1 MKIVLSG
8 AKGMLGHAIK
18 EHFSDV
24 PVVCLPR
31 EALDITVLDDVV
43 RKVKE
48 ARPDCIINAAAFTDV
63 DACETEPEKAY
74 LVNGIGVRNLAIA
87 SEELNCPIV
96 HISSDYVFD
105 GTKQG
110 PYDEWDDT
118 NPVSKYG
125 ISKLLGERFIMSL
138 TNRFYI
144 IRTSWLYGPN
154 GRNFV
159 STILRLL
166 QEKERVSVVTD
177 QVGSPTFTRDLAAKI
192 REIIGRGYGIYHVT
206 NSGSCSWYEFAKAI
220 AAKRGVATP
229 IDPVTSEQFRRPAKR
244 PANSVLGNTMLRL
257 EGLEPL
263 RPWREALEEYLGS

>member
-1 MKIVLSG
+1 MKIVLTG
-8 AKGMLGHAIK
+8 AEGMLGHAIK
-18 EHFSDV
+18 EQFSDV
-24 PVVCLPR
+24 AVACFTQ
-31 EALDITVLDDVV
+31 EALDVTVLDDVV
-43 RKVKE
+43 RKVKD
-48 ARPDCIINAAAFTDV
+48 ARPDCIINAAGFTDV

-74 LVNGIGVRNLAIA
+74 RVNGIGARNLAIA
-87 SEELNCPIV
+87 SEETGCPIV

-118 NPVSKYG
+118 NPVSRYG
-125 ISKLLGERFIMSL
+125 ISKLLGERFVMSL

-159 STILRLL
+159 DTVLRLL
-166 QEKERVSVVTD
+166 KEKERLEVVTD
-177 QVGSPTFTRDLAAKI
+177 QVGAPTFTRDLAAKI
-192 REIIGRGYGIYHVT
+192 REIIGRGYGTYHVT
-206 NSGSCSWYEFAKAI
+206 NSGSCSWYEFAGAI
-220 AAKRGVATP
+220 AAKRGSATP
-229 IDPVTSEQFRRPAKR
+229 INPVTSEQFRRPAKR

-263 RPWREALEEYLGS
+263 RPWEEALEEYLGS